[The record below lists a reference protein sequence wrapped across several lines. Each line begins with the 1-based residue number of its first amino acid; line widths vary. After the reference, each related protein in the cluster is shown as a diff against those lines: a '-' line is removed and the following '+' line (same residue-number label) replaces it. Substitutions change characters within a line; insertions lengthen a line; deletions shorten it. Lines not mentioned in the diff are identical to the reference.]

1 MAPVAAHRICRRSAT
16 KAAHLPSLS
25 GSDKR
30 RHMNRS
36 EIPSFV
42 CVSRRVSLPFNLGA
56 LNQSKDRLDRWG
68 ERCDAKSVSIAR
80 RIIDRNPALSRDSVG
95 GICDHHGRTQRNEYS
110 APQLQFWGCRVPG
123 IGKLGQWL
131 PNAWARLGKVAEC
144 QCLGRGFPK
153 TECFCVRLRGGH
165 QCHRRNPTITR
176 DCDL

>member
-1 MAPVAAHRICRRSAT
+1 MTTCHQNGRSLRPSSRSRASRRPPTRRTRGGVASLRHRRVANGRTVVGTMAPVAAHRICRHSAT

-80 RIIDRNPALSRDSVG
+80 RVIGRNPALSRDSVG
-95 GICDHHGRTQRNEYS
+95 GICDHHGRTQRNE
-110 APQLQFWGCRVPG
+110 CH
-123 IGKLGQWL
+123 I
-131 PNAWARLGKVAEC
+131 
-144 QCLGRGFPK
+144 
-153 TECFCVRLRGGH
+153 VRH
-165 QCHRRNPTITR
+165 P
-176 DCDL
+176 